1 MTYKHITIIGRVE
14 PLATVLTEDYAKGV
28 AADMALANAAPAMA
42 ETLRYLRDLGLPALA
57 DPALTPKD
65 IAQHLDMFRALI
77 QYTLRQA
84 EVP

>member
-28 AADMALANAAPAMA
+28 AADTALANAAPAMA
-42 ETLRYLRDLGLPALA
+42 ATLRYLRDLGLTALENPEITEM
-57 DPALTPKD
+57 DFQ
-65 IAQHLDMFRALI
+65 QHIEMFRALI